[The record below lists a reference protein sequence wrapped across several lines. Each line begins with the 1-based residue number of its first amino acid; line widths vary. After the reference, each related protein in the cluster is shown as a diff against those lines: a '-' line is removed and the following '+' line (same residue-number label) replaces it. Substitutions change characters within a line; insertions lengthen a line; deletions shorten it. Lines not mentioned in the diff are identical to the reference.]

1 MRSLFASFTSF
12 NIRDIKQKYEAK
24 LLALPDAVSV
34 GIGLD
39 DQGEPAI
46 VVGLRTEQSESR
58 QKGPSNLEGYQ
69 VIYKTTGDIKAL

>member
-1 MRSLFASFTSF
+1 M

-24 LLALPDAVSV
+24 LLTLPDAVSV

-46 VVGLRTEQSESR
+46 VVGLRTEQSVTKE
-58 QKGPSNLEGYQ
+58 KGPSDLEGFQ